1 MLQDR
6 SSAILDSSSG
16 KFNKKITAGE
26 ESAAETKESSDQNEI
41 SENDLPDE
49 LVGAEEITTAEEPKD
64 NCGRRF
70 QVGQRV
76 SCRTMF
82 DFNIWEAGTVIQN
95 ESDYYAYLVKLDI
108 GYDHVV
114 DIDIMDFIV
123 LESDK
128 NDQYDEP
135 AELVGS
141 DEENQNF
148 NIALEDLRFDPV
160 PQLTEEEMKNQ
171 KPCGKLPKFT
181 AQLDSNVCAVCGDRY
196 PKETVMRFCTCEC
209 HGRHGVK
216 VWCEKCYQRA
226 RPWDFPSPR
235 IYLPFI
241 TFITLTG
248 FHFYWW
254 VSYFRRNAGASV
266 YDFHCTKISKLL
278 IGYFTATTFCVLFP
292 AADAMWPVSV
302 CGNKSRTYL
311 FTIAIIL
318 ALCSLLVFIVWIIVD
333 YFQLSESC
341 VSDIQALGGQDYWHG
356 IQSFVY
362 INVITFA
369 FVLGFGPYYVWR
381 FCTSRRE
388 NAKLAELVPNLQ
400 CKNEHRLRKY
410 KSEKCVQCVKCKEVK
425 NNNAT
430 MYVCH
435 QCGYAVCEACA
446 LPPPKNE
453 EDLEMGNDN
462 VQKRDPGSPAN
473 VQGRNSGPQ
482 LSEQQKELEHWK
494 HQRNKQIRRMCKE
507 NIVNDKNTDSLWY
520 IFSIVVG
527 FLVSLTLLGFHIF
540 WWVAF
545 FLHNAAPNVMNS
557 SSCNFFPELFITYFI
572 ITTLCCAIAGA
583 IFKFDKGWATSS
595 YYFISLGI
603 LLFGLFVV
611 ICIGVFHYFQMSDAC
626 LDKSRDIGSD
636 IFSFAISSFAWIFI
650 FPIAISITIATVFLF
665 VACGCFM
672 GYPSCV
678 FWRVPPQ
685 EVKGNTREDGPY
697 LVRLLA
703 SPTGPSGM
711 TGFRAWH
718 TSIEIQGKEYYFDGT
733 GVETSARRR
742 SHNGDP
748 FLDLEIGWTY
758 RTAQNLLT
766 DLDHHFS
773 KGYNLLGKNCNSFSD
788 CALFYLFQIRLHPEF
803 TILERKGLRC
813 WAMKIF
819 CWYMDCESEVHFEVE
834 DVIDRLAAILP
845 AMDNISLVPPEPS
858 IVPEESGCLPNM
870 ISVAS
875 NSSAF
880 RAIPAILELG
890 SKSQSYDF
898 GERPPEDLN

>member
-1 MLQDR
+1 MLQE
-6 SSAILDSSSG
+6 SSAAVFVSSPG
-16 KFNKKITAGE
+16 KFNSKNAAGE
-26 ESAAETKESSDQNEI
+26 ELPPDTKEDCDKNEI
-41 SENDLPDE
+41 SENDLPNE
-49 LVGAEEITTAEEPKD
+49 LVGAEEITTAVEPKD

-76 SCRTMF
+76 SCRYF
-82 DFNIWEAGTVIQN
+82 AEGEFNIWETGTVVQN
-95 ESDYYAYLVKLDI
+95 ESDYYAYIVKLDI
-108 GYDHVV
+108 GCDHVV
-114 DIDIMDFIV
+114 DIDIMEFIV
-123 LESDK
+123 LESEQ
-128 NDQYDEP
+128 NEQYDEP
-135 AELVGS
+135 AFVAS
-141 DEENQNF
+141 DDENQNF
-148 NIALEDLRFDPV
+148 IALEDLRFDPV
-160 PQLTEEEMKNQ
+160 PQLTEEEMQSQ
-171 KPCGKLPKFT
+171 KPCGKLPQFC
-181 AQLDSNVCAVCGDRY
+181 AQLDSNVCAVCGESY
-196 PKETVMRFCTCEC
+196 PKDTIMRFCTCEC

-226 RPWDFPSPR
+226 IPWDLPSPR

-278 IGYFTATTFCVLFP
+278 IGYFTATTFCILFP
-292 AADAMWPVSV
+292 AVDAMWPVSL

-311 FTIAIIL
+311 FTAAIIL

-333 YFQLSESC
+333 YFHLSESC

-356 IQSFVY
+356 IQTFVY

-369 FVLGFGPYYVWR
+369 FVFGFGPYYVWR
-381 FCTSRRE
+381 FCTSRKE
-388 NAKLAELVPNLQ
+388 IAKLAELAPNLK
-400 CKNEHRLRKY
+400 CKNDHRLRKY
-410 KSEKCVQCVKCKEVK
+410 KSEKCISCVRCKEVK
-425 NNNAT
+425 NNKAT

-435 QCGYAVCEACA
+435 QCAYAVCEACA
-446 LPPPKNE
+446 LPPPTNE
-453 EDLEMGNDN
+453 EDLEMGGDN
-462 VQKRDPGSPAN
+462 AKKRDPGCHEIAN
-473 VQGRNSGPQ
+473 GRTGPQ
-482 LSEQQKELEHWK
+482 LSDQQKEFEHWK
-494 HQRNKQIRRMCKE
+494 HQRNRQIRRMCKE
-507 NIVNDKNTDSLWY
+507 NVVQEKKSDSVWY
-520 IFSIVVG
+520 TFSRITG
-527 FLVSLTLLGFHIF
+527 FAICLTLLGFHLF
-540 WWVAF
+540 WWVSF

-595 YYFISLGI
+595 IYFISLGI

-611 ICIGVFHYFQMSDAC
+611 ICIGVFHYFQMSDDC
-626 LDKSRDIGSD
+626 LDRSRDTGSD
-636 IFSFAISSFAWIFI
+636 VFSFAMSSFAWIFI
-650 FPIAISITIATVFLF
+650 FPVAISITIATVFLF
-665 VACGCFM
+665 VACGCFV

-678 FWRVPPQ
+678 YWRDPPQ

-733 GVETSARRR
+733 GVETSTRRR

-748 FLDLEIGWTY
+748 YLDLEIGWTH
-758 RTAQNLLT
+758 RTAANLLH
-766 DLDHHFS
+766 DLNHHFR

-819 CWYMDCESEVHFEVE
+819 CWYMDCHSEVDFDVE
-834 DVIDRLAAILP
+834 EVIDRLAAILP
-845 AMDNISLVPPEPS
+845 AMDEAQPVSVQPSL
-858 IVPEESGCLPNM
+858 VPEESGCLPNM
-870 ISVAS
+870 VSIAS

-880 RAIPAILELG
+880 RSIPAILELG
-890 SKSQSYDF
+890 MCRQCSGFHSF
-898 GERPPEDLN
+898 CGTE